1 MKKINLILLSLAFIL
16 FPIFKANAFSLYYNE
31 AHKND
36 AIEVEINITR
46 DAVSPKAVE
55 GYINFNPESFEL
67 VKIIQNNLTIDKWIT
82 APYLIESGKLFFSGT
97 FNPNSNRND
106 LFTLVFKKNS
116 DNKLNLNICSS
127 TILGEDDKL
136 YDLQEIFLK
145 KENSL
150 SIFNVTSSTH
160 SDPESWYSNKN
171 VELKWQ
177 LPSDAEKIKI
187 LIDKNEFSYPSVEYD
202 KPINIKNIELD
213 DGIWYFHIRY
223 FGNNGWSSIEHRKIM
238 IDTQKP
244 ILVDIKNEKGT
255 INFFGQDEL
264 SGIDLY
270 EIDIPALNQKYIIGE
285 EVFKLPQLKS
295 GIYDIKIRAYD
306 KAQNY
311 IEINDLLEIKGIDPP
326 HFSGLILGNEEL
338 FILGYVNEPKSK
350 VYASINGSE
359 ASFSDATKTSEDGK
373 FVHSI
378 QKLTPGLY
386 DLQLMTITDDGISEK
401 NKKIILVVSE
411 KIVFNSLSKVLIAC
425 GLIILISIS
434 FYIFLKKDNKK
445 TKKRRVKKN
454 KK

>member
-16 FPIFKANAFSLYYNE
+16 FPIIKANAFSLYYNE

-36 AIEVEINITR
+36 TIEAEINITR

-67 VKIIQNNLTIDKWIT
+67 VKIIQNNLTIDKWMT
-82 APYLIESGKLFFSGT
+82 APYLIERGKLFFSGT

>member
-1 MKKINLILLSLAFIL
+1 MKKINLILLSLAFII

-97 FNPNSNRND
+97 FNPNLNRSD

>member
-16 FPIFKANAFSLYYNE
+16 FPIIKANAFSLYYNE

-36 AIEVEINITR
+36 TIEAEINITR

-67 VKIIQNNLTIDKWIT
+67 VKIIQNNLTIDKWMT
-82 APYLIESGKLFFSGT
+82 APYLIERGKLFFSGT

-264 SGIDLY
+264 SGIDL
-270 EIDIPALNQKYIIGE
+270 LHC
-285 EVFKLPQLKS
+285 LHL
-295 GIYDIKIRAYD
+295 
-306 KAQNY
+306 
-311 IEINDLLEIKGIDPP
+311 
-326 HFSGLILGNEEL
+326 HL
-338 FILGYVNEPKSK
+338 F
-350 VYASINGSE
+350 
-359 ASFSDATKTSEDGK
+359 
-373 FVHSI
+373 
-378 QKLTPGLY
+378 
-386 DLQLMTITDDGISEK
+386 
-401 NKKIILVVSE
+401 
-411 KIVFNSLSKVLIAC
+411 
-425 GLIILISIS
+425 
-434 FYIFLKKDNKK
+434 
-445 TKKRRVKKN
+445 
-454 KK
+454 

>member
-1 MKKINLILLSLAFIL
+1 
-16 FPIFKANAFSLYYNE
+16 
-31 AHKND
+31 
-36 AIEVEINITR
+36 
-46 DAVSPKAVE
+46 
-55 GYINFNPESFEL
+55 
-67 VKIIQNNLTIDKWIT
+67 
-82 APYLIESGKLFFSGT
+82 
-97 FNPNSNRND
+97 
-106 LFTLVFKKNS
+106 
-116 DNKLNLNICSS
+116 
-127 TILGEDDKL
+127 
-136 YDLQEIFLK
+136 
-145 KENSL
+145 
-150 SIFNVTSSTH
+150 
-160 SDPESWYSNKN
+160 
-171 VELKWQ
+171 
-177 LPSDAEKIKI
+177 
-187 LIDKNEFSYPSVEYD
+187 
-202 KPINIKNIELD
+202 
-213 DGIWYFHIRY
+213 
-223 FGNNGWSSIEHRKIM
+223 M

-445 TKKRRVKKN
+445 TKKRRVKKI